1 MLKNKDNVDF
11 SGIAVQSRTICFSVV
26 NQEETH
32 KKTFDQNFMT
42 KLEQKQALETILFVA
57 NKTLSP
63 KQLAEMIGDCD
74 TKEIR
79 EMVAELNVS
88 YEKTGRVF
96 RIDSVADGLQ
106 MHTLPEHR
114 KWVQSL
120 ETVKTIKLSPAVME
134 TLAIVAY
141 KQPLTRAGIEFIR
154 GVDSSHTIRRLM
166 QQKLVRIVGR
176 EMIPGRPGLYGTTKH
191 FLEVF
196 GLTNLKHLP
205 ALSEL
210 DMNKPAEE
218 NQLELPLQSEE
229 E

>member
-1 MLKNKDNVDF
+1 MLKNKDNVNF
-11 SGIAVQSRTICFSVV
+11 SGSAVQFWTICLCVV
-26 NQEETH
+26 NQEETC

-79 EMVAELNVS
+79 GLVAELNMS

-106 MHTLPEHR
+106 MHTLPEYR

>member
-1 MLKNKDNVDF
+1 MRIITVNLN
-11 SGIAVQSRTICFSVV
+11 GIRSANSKGFFEWLQTQQADVICL
-26 NQEETH
+26 Q
-32 KKTFDQNFMT
+32 
-42 KLEQKQALETILFVA
+42 
-57 NKTLSP
+57 
-63 KQLAEMIGDCD
+63 
-74 TKEIR
+74 EIR
-79 EMVAELNVS
+79 IMHEQLSEIMLNPGNLKS
-88 YEKTGRVF
+88 TFEFSEKRGYSGVGMYF
-96 RIDSVADGLQ
+96 SKS
-106 MHTLPEHR
+106 PEHR